1 MTAHVAE
8 PSRLWTDV
16 DFEAEGKQ
24 VSWVHLPHSVTR
36 SAYGTI
42 AIPLAVIRN
51 GEGPTILLMAGNHG
65 DEYEGQVALCRL
77 VRELD
82 PADIRG
88 RVIIMPAVNL
98 PAAMA
103 GARVSPI
110 DDLNLNRCFPGNPRG
125 RPTEQIAYFIETVL
139 LPKANAWLDLHSGGG
154 SLDYLPLASI
164 HMSPDVDLNR
174 RATAALRSFSA
185 PFSLVWQFF
194 PETDMATYSGQRRG
208 IIYISSELGGMG
220 ALNPD
225 GIRIAYE
232 GTVRSLDHFGVLA
245 STRFAV
251 PPAPATRF
259 ITLRGRADY
268 VYAPDAGLFEPLCRL
283 GDVVKAGQPC
293 GRVHFVDDPARPPA
307 VVNFKNDGLLIC
319 KRHPARV
326 LRGDCVAHLAGDFA
340 VS

>member
-1 MTAHVAE
+1 MQAAE
-8 PSRLWTDV
+8 PSRLWTDI
-16 DFEAEGKQ
+16 DLDKEGKQ

-42 AIPLAVIRN
+42 AIPLAVVRN

-77 VRELD
+77 VRELR
-82 PADIRG
+82 PSDIRG
-88 RVIIMPAVNL
+88 RVIIMPSVNL

-110 DDLNLNRCFPGNPRG
+110 DDLNLNRCFPGSARG

-139 LPKANAWLDLHSGGG
+139 LPRSDAWLDLHSGGG

-164 HMSPDVDLNR
+164 HMSPNEDLNQ
-174 RATAALRSFSA
+174 RALAALAAFSA
-185 PFSLVWQFF
+185 PLSLVWKFF
-194 PETDMATYSGQRRG
+194 PETDMATYAGQRRN
-208 IIYISSELGGMG
+208 IVYISSELGGMG
-220 ALNPD
+220 SLSPD

-232 GTVRSLDHFGVLA
+232 GTVRSLKHFGVLA
-245 STRFAV
+245 PGSAIV
-251 PPAPATRF
+251 APAPPPTRK
-259 ITLRGRADY
+259 ITLRGRSDY

-293 GRVHFVDDPARPPA
+293 GLVHFVDDPARPPA
-307 VVNFKNDGLLIC
+307 VAAFKSDGFLIC

-326 LRGDCVAHLAGDFA
+326 ERGDCVAHLAGDFGEP
-340 VS
+340 